1 MTLPVYEHR
10 LTVDGTTITPRGPL
24 FCGTAGDKHAAR
36 LTFVRLDERYH
47 YRVEIVNGAGAYDI
61 SARLTVQDAEAA
73 ITIPAAWTAAG
84 TAAVRLV
91 QLEEQDGAETARR
104 YYPPVLLS
112 FAYRDEGSIPATA
125 EPLWQEQITRA
136 ETLLNELTV
145 TAAEAR
151 QAVETAKEATDAAK
165 QAENAAQ
172 AAAQAAQVAEPY
184 AVRAETA
191 AKAAEDSAEDCGNVL
206 SEVQELSGI
215 ANDIEQLTGEG
226 GGIWHP
232 CVTVDTTL
240 DAASDNPVANTAVAN
255 ALTGKADVSHAHATN
270 DIHAAGGGY
279 VWGDSDTVE
288 DALVSISDELS
299 DIDMSIDTLEDSV
312 NALEGAKA
320 DKTSMTAE
328 NIGFNYSLLDGTE
341 ITNVADA
348 LKLALGLR
356 GV

>member
-1 MTLPVYEHR
+1 MTLPVYEHH
-10 LTVDGTTITPRGPL
+10 LTVDGITITPRGPL

-36 LTFVRLDERYH
+36 LTVVRLDERYH
-47 YRVEIVNGAGAYDI
+47 YRVEIVNGAGEYDI
-61 SARLTVQDAEAA
+61 SERLTVQDAEAA

-91 QLEEQDGAETARR
+91 QFEEQDGAETARR

-112 FAYRDEGSIPATA
+112 FAYRDEGSKPATA

-206 SEVQELSGI
+206 TEVQELSGI

-240 DAASDNPVANTAVAN
+240 DTASDNPVANTAVAN
-255 ALTGKADVSHAHATN
+255 ALTGKADASHAHTTD
-270 DIHAAGGGY
+270 DIRAGGY
-279 VWGDSDTVE
+279 TWGKSDTVE
-288 DALVSISDELS
+288 DALVSIGEELTGVGAQIS
-299 DIDMSIDTLEDSV
+299 GLEDSI
-312 NALEGAKA
+312 NALDALKA

-328 NIGFNYSLLDGTE
+328 TIEFQYASSGGKE

-348 LKLALGLR
+348 LKLALGLL